1 MGNVAPVTGF
11 PQSLMRRAP
20 ISTVILL
27 LALSIVLTG
36 CESKKG
42 TIVGKY
48 RFVGSA
54 RTGTLVLR
62 DNGTYQ
68 LCPTDMKCGEGTYQ
82 LTRMQDAADQIGFT
96 GNAMAVF
103 EYGGLSFKGS
113 DGSVHAVTGG
123 GGIVEYDIWSNPRIE
138 FGDPDSGEYFEKI

>member
-1 MGNVAPVTGF
+1 
-11 PQSLMRRAP
+11 MRRVSVSA
-20 ISTVILL
+20 VVLL
-27 LALSIVLTG
+27 LAISIALTG

-62 DNGTYQ
+62 GNGTYE
-68 LCPTDMKCGEGTYQ
+68 LCSTDTKCGEGTYR
-82 LTRMQDAADQIGFT
+82 LTRMQDPADQISFT

-103 EYGGLSFKGS
+103 EYGGVTSKGS
-113 DGSVHAVTGG
+113 DGSVHAITGG

-138 FGDPDSGEYFEKI
+138 FGDPDSGEYFEKTW